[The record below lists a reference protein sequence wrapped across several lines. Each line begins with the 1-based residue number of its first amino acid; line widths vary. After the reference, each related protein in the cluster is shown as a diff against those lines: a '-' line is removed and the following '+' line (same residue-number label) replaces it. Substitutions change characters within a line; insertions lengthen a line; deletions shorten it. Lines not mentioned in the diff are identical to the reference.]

1 MKKIILYSICVLMSA
16 SLFGQSKKIQNLTN
30 FDKHKFHFGF
40 VLGYNYADFYL
51 DTRPNRFAVDSLMN
65 LNVKGTSGFNLG
77 IISSW
82 NVTPTLSFRFL
93 PSLCF
98 QERNFDYTYFK
109 LPDTTVQW
117 RKTVES
123 AFLDFPLVMKMRTER
138 IGNFA
143 AYALFGGRFGID
155 MASNKDVQNTS
166 SSLRDQIVKIQ
177 KTDYGLELG
186 GGFDFFLQYFKFGIE
201 LKLGVGMKNIILQ
214 DNSHFI
220 SPIDALRSKV
230 WTLSFTFEG

>member
-1 MKKIILYSICVLMSA
+1 MKKHIILILTILLSITAMA
-16 SLFGQSKKIQNLTN
+16 QSKKIVNLNN

-40 VLGYNYADFYL
+40 VLAYNYADFYTDL
-51 DTRPNRFAVDSLMN
+51 KPNRFAVDSLMN
-65 LNVKGTSGFNLG
+65 LRVSGTSGFNLG

-82 NVTPTLSFRFL
+82 NVTPTLSFRLL
-93 PSLCF
+93 PTLCF

-109 LPDTTVQW
+109 MPDTTTFW
-117 RKTVES
+117 RKPVES

-155 MASNKDVQNTS
+155 MANNRNVTNNSTNLKD
-166 SSLRDQIVKIQ
+166 LIVKID
-177 KTDYGLELG
+177 KLDYGLEVG
-186 GGFDFFLQYFKFGIE
+186 GGFDFFLQYFKFGVE
-201 LKLGVGMKNIILQ
+201 LKLGVGLKNMIYQ
-214 DNSHFI
+214 DNTHFI
-220 SPIDALRSKV
+220 DPIESLRSKV

>member
-1 MKKIILYSICVLMSA
+1 MKKHIILIVAILLSFTAVA
-16 SLFGQSKKIQNLTN
+16 QSKKIVNLNN

-40 VLGYNYADFYL
+40 VLAYNYADFYTDL
-51 DTRPNRFAVDSLMN
+51 KPNRFAVDSLMN
-65 LNVKGTSGFNLG
+65 LRVSGTSGFNLG

-82 NVTPTLSFRFL
+82 NVTPTLSFRLL
-93 PSLCF
+93 PTLCF

-109 LPDTTVQW
+109 MPDTTTFW

-155 MASNKDVQNTS
+155 MASNKDVENNSTN
-166 SSLRDQIVKIQ
+166 LRDQIVKIK
-177 KTDYGLELG
+177 KTDYGLEVG
-186 GGFDFFLQYFKFGIE
+186 GGFDFFLQYFKFGVE
-201 LKLGVGMKNIILQ
+201 LKLGVGLKNIILQ
-214 DNSHFI
+214 DNTHFI
-220 SPIDALRSKV
+220 DPIEALRSKV

>member
-1 MKKIILYSICVLMSA
+1 MLFLMLSSA
-16 SLFGQSKKIQNLTN
+16 LLGQSKKIQNLTN

-40 VLGYNYADFYL
+40 VLGYNYADFYM
-51 DTRPNRFAVDSLMN
+51 DTQPNRFAVDSLMR
-65 LNVKGTSGFNLG
+65 LTVKGTSGFNLG

-82 NVTPTLSFRFL
+82 NVTPTLSFRLL

-109 LPDTTVQW
+109 MPDTTVFY

-143 AYALFGGRFGID
+143 AYALFGGRFGVD

-166 SSLRDQIVKIQ
+166 SAFRDQIVKIQ
-177 KTDYGLELG
+177 KSDYGIEVG
-186 GGFDFFLQYFKFGIE
+186 GGFDFFLQYFKFGVE

-214 DNSHFI
+214 DNSKAI

>member
-1 MKKIILYSICVLMSA
+1 MKKHIILILTILLSITAMA
-16 SLFGQSKKIQNLTN
+16 QSKKIVNLNN

-40 VLGYNYADFYL
+40 VLAYNYADFYTDL
-51 DTRPNRFAVDSLMN
+51 KPNRFAVDSLMN
-65 LNVKGTSGFNLG
+65 LRVSGTSGFNLG

-82 NVTPTLSFRFL
+82 NVTPTLSFRLL
-93 PSLCF
+93 PTLCF

-109 LPDTTVQW
+109 MPDTTTFW
-117 RKTVES
+117 RKPVES

-155 MASNKDVQNTS
+155 MASNKDVENNSTN
-166 SSLRDQIVKIQ
+166 LKDQIVKIK
-177 KTDYGLELG
+177 KTDYGLEVG
-186 GGFDFFLQYFKFGIE
+186 GGFDFFLQYFKFGVE
-201 LKLGVGMKNIILQ
+201 LKLGVGLKNIILQ
-214 DNSHFI
+214 DNTHFI
-220 SPIDALRSKV
+220 DPIEALRSKV

>member
-1 MKKIILYSICVLMSA
+1 
-16 SLFGQSKKIQNLTN
+16 
-30 FDKHKFHFGF
+30 
-40 VLGYNYADFYL
+40 LGYNYADFYL
-51 DTRPNRFAVDSLMN
+51 DTKPNRFAVDSLMN
-65 LNVKGTSGFNLG
+65 LSIKGTSGFNLG

-98 QERNFDYTYFK
+98 QERHFDYTYFEM
-109 LPDTTVQW
+109 PDSTVKW

-177 KTDYGLELG
+177 KTDYGLEVG

-214 DNSHFI
+214 DNSNFI
-220 SPIDALRSKV
+220 SPIEALRSKV

>member
-1 MKKIILYSICVLMSA
+1 MKKHIILIVAILLSFTAVA
-16 SLFGQSKKIQNLTN
+16 QSKKIVNLNN

-40 VLGYNYADFYL
+40 VLAYNYADFYTDL
-51 DTRPNRFAVDSLMN
+51 KPNRFAVDSLMN
-65 LNVKGTSGFNLG
+65 LRVSGTSGFNLG

-82 NVTPTLSFRFL
+82 NVTPTLSFRLL
-93 PSLCF
+93 PTLCF

-109 LPDTTVQW
+109 MPDTTTFW
-117 RKTVES
+117 RKPVES

-155 MASNKDVQNTS
+155 MASNKDVENNSTN
-166 SSLRDQIVKIQ
+166 LRDQIVKIK
-177 KTDYGLELG
+177 KTDYGLEVG
-186 GGFDFFLQYFKFGIE
+186 GGFDFFLQYFKFGVE
-201 LKLGVGMKNIILQ
+201 LKLGVGLKNIILQ
-214 DNSHFI
+214 DNTHFI
-220 SPIDALRSKV
+220 DPIEALRSKV